1 MEGSGF
7 PVERYRDRFW
17 HCVGMGPT
25 ITYME
30 LTIRRQVGMRA
41 RTDFRVTARWGEKR
55 LSCRG
60 IEVSPSGIVLDS
72 GLGRFGTP
80 LWIWLELELPE
91 RLRAMRALA
100 RPVWTTGSQLALRF
114 VRISD
119 ADRLSLAE
127 HIDLLAR
134 RGVPL
139 N

>member
-1 MEGSGF
+1 
-7 PVERYRDRFW
+7 
-17 HCVGMGPT
+17 
-25 ITYME
+25 ME

-55 LSCRG
+55 LKCRG
-60 IEVSPSGIVLDS
+60 IEVSPSGIVIDS

-91 RLRAMRALA
+91 RVRPMRALA
-100 RPVWTTGSQLALRF
+100 RPVWTTGSQQALRF

-134 RGVPL
+134 RGVRL

>member
-1 MEGSGF
+1 
-7 PVERYRDRFW
+7 
-17 HCVGMGPT
+17 
-25 ITYME
+25 ME

-41 RTDFRVTARWGEKR
+41 RTDFRVTARWGAKR
-55 LSCRG
+55 LACRG
-60 IEVSPSGIVLDS
+60 IEVSPSGIVIDS

-91 RLRAMRALA
+91 RVRPMRALA
-100 RPVWTTGSQLALRF
+100 RPVWTTGSQQALRF